1 MAAICPPQNIA
12 AIDMFF
18 MSVSAATVTGL
29 NTYFM
34 GIAARSDV
42 YLLTAARVI
51 HIDLKTY
58 QQVILYL
65 VPLLGQLQFINIMVV
80 LVRLYW
86 FERKFKDVGMP
97 P

>member
-1 MAAICPPQNIA
+1 
-12 AIDMFF
+12 
-18 MSVSAATVTGL
+18 MS
-29 NTYFM
+29 

-42 YLLTAARVI
+42 YLLTAASVI

-97 P
+97 PLSPASPAVHMGMVIY